1 MHIKYKIIIFTLAI
15 LCSIFILTTQPM
27 FELNTAS
34 WHMLGL
40 IIIMVLFW
48 ITEVIPMAVTAL
60 IPIVYAPLT
69 GLDTL
74 KNVTSHYAD
83 PIIFLFFGGLTMGL
97 AIEKT
102 NLHKRIALTILS
114 KMGNDYRHQLL
125 GFMIASAGISMWIS
139 NTATAAMLLPV
150 VLAVIATMP
159 KDDSVASN
167 NFPKALLIGMAYAA
181 SIGGI
186 GTIIGT
192 PPLVLLKGFLATQ
205 ANYNIS
211 FLDWLIFG
219 TPLMVIMLVIAY
231 FLLIKIFRL
240 HDGKAVKYNYNL
252 ALKELGT
259 ISSEQRYVFT
269 VFLFIA
275 FCWIFK
281 DYINHMLHL
290 KLTDEIIAII
300 AFLIFLI
307 IPAPNNK
314 GEPILN
320 WEDMKGMSWD
330 ILLLFGGGLSLAAL
344 FIKTGFTIWV
354 VSSLNFINH
363 WSLLAII
370 FLVTI
375 IVKFLTE
382 LTSNSPT
389 TAATLPIFYPL
400 ALSIHVNPLL
410 IAIPLAVSAAL
421 AFMMPIGTPP
431 NAIVFTSGKLKIKD
445 MVKVGFYLNVIS
457 IVLISLYIYYIAP
470 LVFK

>member
-1 MHIKYKIIIFTLAI
+1 MQIKYKIIIFTLAI
-15 LCSIFILTTQPM
+15 LCSIFTLTSQPM
-27 FELNTAS
+27 FGLNPAS
-34 WHMLGL
+34 WHMFGL

-48 ITEVIPMAVTAL
+48 ITEVVPMAVTAL
-60 IPIVYAPLT
+60 IPIAYAPLT

-74 KNVTSHYAD
+74 RNVTSHYAD

-219 TPLMVIMLVIAY
+219 TPLMIVMLIIAY

-240 HDGKAVKYNYNL
+240 HDGKAVKYNYQL
-252 ALKELGT
+252 ALKELGP
-259 ISSEQRYVFT
+259 ISSEQRYVFII
-269 VFLFIA
+269 FLFIA
-275 FCWIFK
+275 FAWIFK
-281 DYINHMLHL
+281 DYINLILHL

-300 AFLIFLI
+300 AFLVFLTV
-307 IPAPNNK
+307 PAPHNK

-344 FIKTGFTIWV
+344 FIKTGFTVWV

-370 FLVTI
+370 FLVTL

-400 ALSIHVNPLL
+400 ALSIHVNPLT

-431 NAIVFTSGKLKIKD
+431 NAIVFSSGKLKIKD
-445 MVKVGFYLNVIS
+445 MVKVGFYLNIIS
-457 IVLISLYIYYIAP
+457 IVLISVYVYYVAP
-470 LVFK
+470 LIFK